1 MFEEDLMETEY
12 DDDSLAVRVWR
23 VQITPSG
30 YLYCNKAPEMK
41 NRMLREY
48 KGEHRAIYEGCNPG
62 RRRQ

>member
-1 MFEEDLMETEY
+1 METDY
-12 DDDSLAVRVWR
+12 DEECLAIRIWR

-48 KGEHRAIYEGCNPG
+48 K
-62 RRRQ
+62 